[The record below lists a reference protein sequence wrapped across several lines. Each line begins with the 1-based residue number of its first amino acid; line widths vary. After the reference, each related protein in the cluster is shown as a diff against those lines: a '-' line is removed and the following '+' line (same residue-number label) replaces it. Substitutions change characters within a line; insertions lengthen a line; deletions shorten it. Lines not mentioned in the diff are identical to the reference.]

1 MPTFADALRQLQS
14 LQNES
19 KTWTSGPLQL
29 VVATSLSDDTPK
41 VLTSLRLLA
50 TIKAVQKKV
59 KEMIVPATSYHRSII
74 RMMTLSERIIF
85 MVYLLECA
93 MLLDL
98 RCKLNIKRA

>member
-41 VLTSLRLLA
+41 VIDFSKTVGHNKSRP
-50 TIKAVQKKV
+50 
-59 KEMIVPATSYHRSII
+59 KEGKRDDSTCYFLPQQYNKND
-74 RMMTLSERIIF
+74 LSERIIF

-98 RCKLNIKRA
+98 RCRLNIKRK